1 VLRLKD
7 GNYQEDI
14 DLPKISRPLLSI
26 LVDTLEALNAR
37 IRLLEA
43 QIAQHAREGE
53 ICQKLTTIPG
63 IGPTIATAIAA
74 LAHPFQHL
82 DGGATLR
89 CRAGST
95 PLA

>member
-1 VLRLKD
+1 MLRLKD

-43 QIAQHAREGE
+43 QMTQRARKGE
-53 ICQKLTTIPG
+53 ICQRLTTIPG

-74 LAHPFQHL
+74 LTPPLRHS
-82 DGGATLR
+82 DGGAILR
-89 CRAGST
+89 RRAGST